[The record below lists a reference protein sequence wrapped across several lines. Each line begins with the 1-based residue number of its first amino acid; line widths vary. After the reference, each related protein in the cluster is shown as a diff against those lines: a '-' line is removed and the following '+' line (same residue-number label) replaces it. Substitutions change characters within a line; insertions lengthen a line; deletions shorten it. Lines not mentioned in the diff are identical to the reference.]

1 MTEMNT
7 QQAIKWIAELFEEE
21 PDQVTEESSRDD
33 LEYWDS
39 MGMLSL
45 MAELDTEFNIVLEEK
60 QLSEL
65 SSVRDLLTLM
75 REHKVICD

>member
-1 MTEMNT
+1 MNT

-45 MAELDTEFNIVLEEK
+45 MAELDTEFNIVLEEE

-65 SSVRDLLTLM
+65 SSVSDLLTLM

>member
-21 PDQVTEESSRDD
+21 PDQITEQSTRDD

-45 MAELDTEFNIVLEEK
+45 MAELDSEFNIVLEEE

-65 SSVRDLLTLM
+65 SSVGDLIVLM
-75 REHKVICD
+75 REHKVICE